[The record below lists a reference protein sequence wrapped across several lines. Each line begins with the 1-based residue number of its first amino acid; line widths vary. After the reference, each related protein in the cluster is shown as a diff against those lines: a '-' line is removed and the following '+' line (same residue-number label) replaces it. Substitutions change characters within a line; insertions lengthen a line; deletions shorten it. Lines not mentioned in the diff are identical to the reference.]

1 MRIAIEPIPQALT
14 ANERRV
20 KELLDKGWHYMRIA
34 AKLRI
39 SFESCREVIYEI
51 RKKEAIVLAKLSN
64 QEKRDIFNSW
74 KSGAKQIDLARQ
86 YGVSKSAICQIIQKL
101 EKGYDT
107 DAGEGGSNMS
117 TGQKQLISFARAILV
132 DPAIFVLD
140 EATSSIDTE
149 MEQRIQ
155 TAADKLLRGRTSFI
169 IAHRLSTV
177 RNADRILVIDGG
189 KILESG
195 SHRELMALK
204 GRYYELYRNQFRREK
219 LTESLEE
226 LNRA

>member
-39 SFESCREVIYEI
+39 SFESCRDVIYEI

-101 EKGYDT
+101 EKAEQEVFGESAPDKPMPHT
-107 DAGEGGSNMS
+107 GINPDFEQAVDDMVAQDAPLLEDEITETAS
-117 TGQKQLISFARAILV
+117 AIAEPDKL
-132 DPAIFVLD
+132 PEFIWNALD
-140 EATSSIDTE
+140 DRICTINLKIEE
-149 MEQRIQ
+149 REQRIGELREEI
-155 TAADKLLRGRTSFI
+155 AVLAEEHDKITEWME
-169 IAHRLSTV
+169 AH
-177 RNADRILVIDGG
+177 
-189 KILESG
+189 E
-195 SHRELMALK
+195 
-204 GRYYELYRNQFRREK
+204 
-219 LTESLEE
+219 
-226 LNRA
+226 